1 MSCNCKTIVQN
12 FHGGEVGPI
21 SACTGPISTYQINGC
36 GNNQV
41 SFFGKYTMPPSGGTA
56 GQVLQYPS
64 TGGTQ
69 LVWASDDQV
78 SGGTLTDNCTASTQT
93 LVLDLQDGT
102 KLTITGNKDVKL
114 DDDKYRHKGIA
125 YRNFTRTFALADHIE
140 VNGASV
146 DCGILRVYLERVV
159 PEELKPR
166 KIEIMSDNKVI
177 NGKTEVEK
185 TE

>member
-1 MSCNCKTIVQN
+1 MREN
-12 FHGGEVGPI
+12 FYEL
-21 SACTGPISTYQINGC
+21 
-36 GNNQV
+36 
-41 SFFGKYTMPPSGGTA
+41 SFPMNFGIGF
-56 GQVLQYPS
+56 
-64 TGGTQ
+64 
-69 LVWASDDQV
+69 DDMFDRF
-78 SGGTLTDNCTASTQT
+78 TNIANTQT
-93 LVLDLQDGT
+93 GSNYPPYNIINESETQSVVELAVAGFSEHDLDIEVSDN

-185 TE
+185 IE

>member
-1 MSCNCKTIVQN
+1 MREN
-12 FHGGEVGPI
+12 FYEL
-21 SACTGPISTYQINGC
+21 
-36 GNNQV
+36 
-41 SFFGKYTMPPSGGTA
+41 SFPMNFGIGF
-56 GQVLQYPS
+56 
-64 TGGTQ
+64 
-69 LVWASDDQV
+69 DDMFDRF
-78 SGGTLTDNCTASTQT
+78 TNIANTQT
-93 LVLDLQDGT
+93 GSNYPPYNIINESETQSVVELAVAGFSEHDLDIEVSDN

>member
-1 MSCNCKTIVQN
+1 MREN
-12 FHGGEVGPI
+12 FYEL
-21 SACTGPISTYQINGC
+21 
-36 GNNQV
+36 
-41 SFFGKYTMPPSGGTA
+41 SFPMNFGIGFEDMFDRFTNIA
-56 GQVLQYPS
+56 
-64 TGGTQ
+64 
-69 LVWASDDQV
+69 
-78 SGGTLTDNCTASTQT
+78 NTQT
-93 LVLDLQDGT
+93 GSNYPPYNIINESETQSVVELAVAGFSEHDLDIEVSDN

-166 KIEIMSDNKVI
+166 KIEIMSDDKVI